1 MRLADVLVSRDLMT
15 HEVRVTDVADR
26 KTFFAELARERSV
39 LHVGC
44 CDVPVFDPDTNLH
57 VFLAR
62 VTTRLDGLDVS
73 EPGIEVLKKHVGG
86 DYFTAPE
93 RVSKDYDLV
102 LVPEVLEHT
111 RDPGEFLRTI
121 FTIQARVYV
130 VTAPSF
136 EWFRES
142 RREGNVFVERVHG
155 DHKAWYSPYTLLA
168 TLRPFIDE
176 TQDQIEVYSIAQHGS
191 VGVRIEKNRELRP
204 WPEEP
209 ASAPAVRRDV
219 AAKATALCEK
229 GEIGSAIELLRLGYA
244 SLGDLKLAYQEIGLR
259 LGVGQNLEALRRAVE
274 VMREHPEQ
282 AQLLYFAA
290 EASERLGDAA
300 QAEELR
306 QMARLRG

>member
-15 HEVRVTDVADR
+15 HEVRLTDVPDR
-26 KTFFAELARERSV
+26 KALFSELARERSV

-57 VFLAR
+57 VFLSR
-62 VTTRLDGLDVS
+62 FTTRLDGLDVS
-73 EPGIEVLKKHVGG
+73 EPGIEVLRKHVGG

-93 RVSKDYDLV
+93 RVSKDYELV

-111 RDPGEFLRTI
+111 RDPGEFLRGI
-121 FTIQARVYV
+121 FSIQARTYV
-130 VTAPSF
+130 FTAPSF
-136 EWFRES
+136 EWFREA
-142 RREGNVFVERVHG
+142 RREGNVFFEKVHG
-155 DHKAWYSPYTLLA
+155 DHKAWYSPYTLLS

-176 TQDQIEVYSIAQHGS
+176 ELDRVEVYSIAQLGS
-191 VGVRIEKNRELRP
+191 VGVRIDKLRDLRP

-209 ASAPAVRRDV
+209 ISGSTVRRDV
-219 AAKATALCEK
+219 SAKANLLCEK
-229 GEIGSAIELLRLGYA
+229 GEIGSALELLRLGYA
-244 SLGDLKLAYQEIGLR
+244 SLGDLKLAYQEIALR
-259 LGVGQNLEALRRAVE
+259 LSVGQNLEALRRSVE

-290 EASERLGDAA
+290 EASERLGDPA